1 MNVTRLIIVLG
12 IVMGWT
18 SSVWAQSAPIVLPTQ
33 ATVFVVPATGADIS
47 AAIGMQSTPM
57 SKTSA
62 NCNLPAEPAAPTGTL
77 VNPTLVWFADDG
89 NPGKF
94 CTAVIPKGLP
104 DGAGYKAFV
113 RLEAPTAS
121 CVDSTGAPMACVSTV
136 VQGTPPFD
144 LRPSPIIAAP
154 RSVVVRP

>member
-1 MNVTRLIIVLG
+1 MRCRSPRCKRRTRHCEHGSQNWRRVMNGKCLRLVLLWCSLAAP
-12 IVMGWT
+12 V
-18 SSVWAQSAPIVLPTQ
+18 SAQSAPIVLPTQ
-33 ATVFVVPATGADIS
+33 ATVFVVPSTGADIS
-47 AAIGMQSTPM
+47 AAVGMQTTPM

-94 CTAVIPKGLP
+94 CNAVIPRGLP

-121 CVDSTGAPMACVSTV
+121 CVDSTGAT
-136 VQGTPPFD
+136 
-144 LRPSPIIAAP
+144 L
-154 RSVVVRP
+154 